1 MPCEI
6 EREKPDFLLRV
17 RRTSVVALQ
26 KIRCYDAK
34 GHVSSC
40 ERWCIEA
47 PLGRLRMTIGHV
59 SKLETCL
66 FARLKLFWR
75 IVEGMAKTQNI
86 EYQPIVE
93 TQRESLICSHKHVRS
108 EKTCSFIYRLLNKF
122 GCLFQGKA
130 KRTYYPCRIVSS
142 MWYGFVMFFC

>member
-26 KIRCYDAK
+26 KVRCYDAK

-40 ERWCIEA
+40 ERSCIEA

-66 FARLKLFWR
+66 FARLMLFWR
-75 IVEGMAKTQNI
+75 FVECIAKNQNTD
-86 EYQPIVE
+86 YQPIV
-93 TQRESLICSHKHVRS
+93 
-108 EKTCSFIYRLLNKF
+108 
-122 GCLFQGKA
+122 
-130 KRTYYPCRIVSS
+130 
-142 MWYGFVMFFC
+142 